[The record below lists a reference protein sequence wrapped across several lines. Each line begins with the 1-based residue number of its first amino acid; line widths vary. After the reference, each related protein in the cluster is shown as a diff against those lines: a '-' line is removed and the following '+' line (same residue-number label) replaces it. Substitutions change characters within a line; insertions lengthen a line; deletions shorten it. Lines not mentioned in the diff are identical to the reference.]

1 MPAKPPRLIGV
12 TLISLAVLT
21 IACLNL
27 LRFIL
32 SLGDWQFLSTLEAI
46 SPLYQA
52 LTGLVWAITGF
63 VVFWGLWRRKRW
75 APKAASGWALLYALY
90 YWLDRLFLTRWLK
103 SGQPPANL
111 AFGMSLTLMIL
122 VAVFWTLSRPKIK
135 LIYGKPYGEMHE

>member
-1 MPAKPPRLIGV
+1 MSTKPPRLIGV

-32 SLGDWQFLSTLEAI
+32 SLVDWQFLSTLEGI

-52 LTGLVWAITGF
+52 LTGLVWALTGF
-63 VVFWGLWRRKRW
+63 VLFWGLWRRKRW
-75 APKAASGWALLYALY
+75 APHAASGWALLYALY
-90 YWLDRLFLTRWLK
+90 YWLDRLFLAGCLK

-111 AFGMSLTLMIL
+111 VFALGLTVMIL
-122 VAVFWTLSRPKIK
+122 VVIFWTLSRSKIK
-135 LIYGKPYGEMHE
+135 VIYGKPYGEMHE

>member
-12 TLISLAVLT
+12 TLIAIGVLT

-27 LRFIL
+27 LRLVL
-32 SLGDWQFLSTLEAI
+32 SLREWQFLSALEDI

-52 LTGLVWAITGF
+52 LTGLLWASTGF

-75 APKAASGWALLYALY
+75 SPKAASGWTLLYALY
-90 YWLDRLFLTRWLK
+90 YWLDRLFLTGWLK

-111 AFGMSLTLMIL
+111 AFSLGLTLMIL
-122 VAVFWTLSRPKIK
+122 VVVFWTLSRPKIK
-135 LIYGKPYGEMHE
+135 VVYGKPYGEMHE